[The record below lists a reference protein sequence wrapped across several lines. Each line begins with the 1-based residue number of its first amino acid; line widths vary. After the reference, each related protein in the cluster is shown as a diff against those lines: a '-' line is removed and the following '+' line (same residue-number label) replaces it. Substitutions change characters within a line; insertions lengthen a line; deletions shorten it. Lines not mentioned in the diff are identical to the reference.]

1 VEHVDGT
8 VDPVRDFEMI
18 ETELLLADLQTLGK
32 KVQKKGVAPWT
43 QRSLPLM
50 LAVVRSHA
58 LSFDASMHPCIH
70 ASMHPVHE
78 CTQSV
83 HPVHECTPSLK
94 LYPGGS
100 ERRRRHEE

>member
-70 ASMHPVHE
+70 ASMHP
-78 CTQSV
+78 CI
-83 HPVHECTPSLK
+83 PSMNALNQCIPSMNA
-94 LYPGGS
+94 LH
-100 ERRRRHEE
+100 R

>member
-1 VEHVDGT
+1 MEHVDGT

-58 LSFDASMHPCIH
+58 QSFDASMHPCIH
-70 ASMHPVHE
+70 ASMHP
-78 CTQSV
+78 CI
-83 HPVHECTPSLK
+83 PSMNALNQCIPSMNA
-94 LYPGGS
+94 LH
-100 ERRRRHEE
+100 R